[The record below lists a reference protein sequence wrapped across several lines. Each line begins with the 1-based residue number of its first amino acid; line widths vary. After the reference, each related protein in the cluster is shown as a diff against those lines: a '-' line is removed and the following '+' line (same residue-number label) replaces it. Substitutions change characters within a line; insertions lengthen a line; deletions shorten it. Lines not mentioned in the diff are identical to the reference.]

1 MMKPLVSSRQMY
13 QIDNFSVD
21 EGFSTNRD
29 LMENAGKAVVD
40 SIASHCQGLNGLVVG
55 IACGKGKN
63 GGDGLV
69 VARLLAQNGASVRVL
84 LAYEAEQMDCQ
95 TQEQLDLLSK
105 TDVKVESWSEIDSG
119 LIDTFEGVDVVVD
132 GLLGIGQKGP
142 PKATISVIIESINKV
157 GKPIFAID
165 IPSGVV
171 ADTGSVPG
179 QCVKASVTITFGLSK
194 IGHLFYP
201 GRDFCGNLEV
211 ADIGLSSLAFETVS
225 SSLFLPEIED
235 ISAHLPYR
243 EGNEHKG
250 NCGSVAVIAGSIGMT
265 GAAALTSEAVLRAGA
280 GTVVLGVPTSLNE
293 IAENS
298 VIEAMTQPL
307 PEVRRASCLSLR
319 AQGNIEQMLKK
330 ANVLA
335 MGPGLGRHHE
345 TAELVR
351 QLVIRCPIPLV
362 LDADGLNACVG
373 NLDLFLQRLEPTVIT
388 PHIGEF
394 SRLIGLS
401 TEKIV
406 SDLVNYAQDFARE
419 YQIVLLLKG
428 APSVIALPTGRVLVN
443 PTGNAG
449 MATAGSG
456 DVLTGLVAGLV
467 AQGVSIEDAPVLG
480 AYLHGYAGD
489 RARDRL
495 GEWGLL
501 ASDILGEIP
510 NAFVSCHRVSQ

>member
-1 MMKPLVSSRQMY
+1 MMKPLVNSRQMY
-13 QIDNFSVD
+13 QIDNFSV
-21 EGFSTNRD
+21 EKGYSTNRE

-40 SIASHCQGLNGLVVG
+40 SIASRYQGLNGLVVG

-69 VARLLAQNGASVRVL
+69 VARLLARNGASVKVL
-84 LAYEAEQMDCQ
+84 LTCDAQQMDCQ
-95 TQEQLDLLSK
+95 TQDQLGLIAK
-105 TDVKVESWSEIDSG
+105 TDVKIESWFDVDSG
-119 LIDTFEGVDVVVD
+119 LISTFKGVDVVVD
-132 GLLGIGQKGP
+132 GLLGIGQNGP
-142 PKATISVIIESINKV
+142 PKDPIKSIIELINAT

-179 QCVKASVTITFGLSK
+179 QCVKASVTVSFGLSK

-201 GRDFCGNLEV
+201 GRNFCGNLEI

-225 SSLFLPEIED
+225 TSIFLPEVAD
-235 ISAHLPYR
+235 IRANLPYR
-243 EGNEHKG
+243 KGNAHKG
-250 NCGSVAVIAGSIGMT
+250 NCGSVAVIAGSIGMS

-280 GTVVLGVPTSLNE
+280 GTVVLGVPKSLND

-298 VIEAMTQPL
+298 VIEVMTQSL
-307 PEVRRASCLSLR
+307 PEVRRTRCLSLR
-319 AQGNIEQMLKK
+319 ALGMIEQMLTR
-330 ANVLA
+330 ADVLA
-335 MGPGLGRHHE
+335 LGPGLGLHHE

-351 QLVIRCPIPLV
+351 RLVKRCSKPLV

-373 NLDLFLQRLEPTVIT
+373 NLDLFSQRVGSTILT

-401 TEKIV
+401 VEAVV
-406 SDLVNYAQDFARE
+406 SDVVNLARTFSKE
-419 YQIVLLLKG
+419 HQVVLLLKG
-428 APSVIALPTGRVLVN
+428 APSIVALPIGKVFVN

-467 AQGVSIEDAPVLG
+467 AQGVSVEDAPILG
-480 AYLHGYAGD
+480 AYLHGDAGD

-501 ASDILGEIP
+501 ARDILGEIP
-510 NAFVSCHRVSQ
+510 HAFVGCHRLSQ